1 MSEQRV
7 VEVIKCHGSSNHFF
21 LLDETRAV
29 VIPDPLKASFTRLVC
44 DGTQGIGSD
53 GIVFISTFD
62 ADHPRMRFFN
72 PDGSEAEMCGNGLR
86 CASRACFEGSYQKR
100 DPLVFYTL
108 GGYFKTEN
116 FISPEH
122 RLPFVRVTTNTLSTN
137 PERILASRTTTPF
150 ISQPFSVDG
159 ESWVGTILSVGN
171 PHLIVPVADLHLIDL
186 MGLGRAMESHPMFLN
201 RANIS
206 FVQVVNRQ
214 TLLVQTYERGAGLTL
229 SCGTGMTAS
238 VVAQVLN
245 GTVENHQPV
254 EVHTAG
260 GIVWVTPQ
268 VTEREIAA
276 QLTGNA
282 TWIYKG
288 KIPLTIQ
295 NDTVQFSSSI
305 RVEKE
310 IVYQEE
316 AENYA
321 KLAQKSLFDRAILKG
336 TSLEQ
341 SLADMM

>member
-1 MSEQRV
+1 MSEQRI
-7 VEVIKCHGSSNHFF
+7 VEIIKCHGTGNDFII
-21 LLDETRAV
+21 LDETKAV
-29 VIPDPLKASFTRLVC
+29 VMPDPLKANFTRLVC
-44 DGTQGIGSD
+44 NRTHGIGCD

-86 CASRACFEGSYQKR
+86 CASRACFEGSYQDKN
-100 DPLVFYTL
+100 PLIFKTL
-108 GGYFKTEN
+108 GGDFKTEN
-116 FISPEH
+116 FISPTH
-122 RLPFVRVTTNTLSTN
+122 QIPFVRVTTDVISTN
-137 PERILASRTTTPF
+137 PEQILASQTTSPF
-150 ISQPFSVDG
+150 ISQPFLVG
-159 ESWVGTILSVGN
+159 KESWVGTILSIGN
-171 PHLIVPVADLHLIDL
+171 PHLIVPVADLSQIDL
-186 MGLGRAMESHPMFLN
+186 MGLGAAMENHRMFSN

-214 TLLVQTYERGAGLTL
+214 TILVQTYERGAGLTL

-238 VVAQVLN
+238 VIAQVLN
-245 GTVENHQPV
+245 GTVDNHQPV

-260 GIVWVTPQ
+260 GIVWVMPQ
-268 VTEREIAA
+268 VTEKKMSA

-288 KIPLTIQ
+288 KIPLILQ
-295 NDTVQFSSSI
+295 NETVRFASQT

-321 KLAQKSLFDRAILKG
+321 KLAQQTLFDHAILKG
-336 TSLEQ
+336 TSLEG
-341 SLADMM
+341 LTLER